1 MVELQDLD
9 GVGDSREEYLHEEGY
24 ESVEDVAS
32 ADHEVLGETVSYL
45 PEDTALELVVQ
56 AQNAVEQED
65 AAVEESQP
73 VTEEVADA
81 VEGVEDTDSTS
92 ASEVSQ
98 SDSER
103 FHDDDDPSVG
113 QDEETSSEV
122 AHNDSGD
129 VSDESENDSEIS
141 FTLTFD
147 EPLEYD
153 TFFDAVMRQREKML
167 RSNRDGVSTF
177 THALDQM
184 RGSEGVGATVE
195 LSMDEPELNNLHNC
209 VRQTMVG
216 YKGDNLIDHMD
227 ALKTV
232 LSDINDVR
240 SEQLF

>member
-9 GVGDSREEYLHEEGY
+9 GVGDSREENLKEEGY

-45 PEDTALELVVQ
+45 PQDTALELVVQ

-65 AAVEESQP
+65 ASVEESQP
-73 VTEEVADA
+73 VTEEVAEA
-81 VEGVEDTDSTS
+81 VEETESTEDTDSTS
-92 ASEVSQ
+92 GSEVSQ

-103 FHDDDDPSVG
+103 SHNEDDPSVG
-113 QDEETSSEV
+113 QDDEASSEV
-122 AHNDSGD
+122 SEND
-129 VSDESENDSEIS
+129 VSDSAIN

-167 RSNRDGVSTF
+167 RSNRDGVGTF
-177 THALDQM
+177 SHALDQM
-184 RGSEGVGATVE
+184 RASEGVGATVE
-195 LSMDEPELNNLHNC
+195 LSMNESELNNLHNC

-227 ALKTV
+227 ALKAV

-240 SEQLF
+240 DEHLF